1 MTWPVLV
8 EKFRTGE
15 NNSLKTYGNGD
26 NIARVLRHFLSG
38 KVVGNCEVIHHLQGH
53 RNAFKMGNVDCAA
66 ISDICQYYCNFGVIF
81 LL

>member
-15 NNSLKTYGNGD
+15 KKELNSLKTYGNGD

-66 ISDICQYYCNFGVIF
+66 ISDYCNFGVIF